1 MKYIA
6 QPQQERASVP
16 NEQARHP
23 ATTKGIVAY
32 VLITFGLACFFCTI
46 MSARIYRF
54 GILMYGQK
62 PGLGTLIKL
71 VRMQ

>member
-1 MKYIA
+1 
-6 QPQQERASVP
+6 
-16 NEQARHP
+16 
-23 ATTKGIVAY
+23 
-32 VLITFGLACFFCTI
+32 

-62 PGLGTLIKL
+62 PGLRQLIKL